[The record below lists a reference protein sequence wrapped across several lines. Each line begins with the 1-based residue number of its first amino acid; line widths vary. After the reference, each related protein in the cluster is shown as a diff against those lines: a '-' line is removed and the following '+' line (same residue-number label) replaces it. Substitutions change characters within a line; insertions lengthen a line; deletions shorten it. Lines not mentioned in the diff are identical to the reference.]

1 MKIMK
6 NYSGGG
12 KNAAPAKA
20 AGLMRSNAGV
30 TPWRQILKSRAE
42 KYTIWLVLLVLI
54 GIGALSSEFFL
65 KPSNLLNVLR
75 QVSNLG
81 FLSVGMTFVI
91 LSAGIDL
98 SVGSIIGLTSI
109 VVAMLMPQGPWL
121 AIPAAMGSGMT
132 IGFLSGLGVTVG
144 RMPPFIV
151 TLGMLSIA
159 RGLALF
165 ISQGQV
171 IEFESG
177 LFEFLGGGRIGG
189 VVPFPPLVFLTVVA
203 LAAFVLKNTVF
214 GRNVYAVGANEEA
227 ARLSGVNINRVKMM
241 VYLICGT
248 LSAVGGLFYAS
259 LLSVGNPTGG
269 QGSELDA
276 IAAVV
281 IGGTSL
287 FGGSG
292 NMFGTLAGVLIMGAI
307 NNILNLNNVSPYV
320 QQLAKGVIILA
331 AVYIDYR
338 RKGR

>member
-1 MKIMK
+1 MSSDR
-6 NYSGGG
+6 NPD
-12 KNAAPAKA
+12 APAA
-20 AGLMRSNAGV
+20 AEVVAAVPSPGV
-30 TPWRQILKSRAE
+30 TGEDAGWQQTVRRLAG
-42 KYTIWLVLLVLI
+42 KYTIWLVLLVMI
-54 GIGALSSEFFL
+54 IIGAVTSEVFL
-65 KPSNLLNVLR
+65 RPTNLLNVLR

-91 LSAGIDL
+91 LTAGIDL
-98 SVGSIIGLTSI
+98 SVGAIIGLTSI
-109 VVAMLMPQGPWL
+109 VVAMLMPYGAAL
-121 AIPAAMGSGMT
+121 AIPAGLAAGMG
-132 IGFLSGLGVTVG
+132 IGCLSGLGVTLG

-151 TLGMLSIA
+151 TLGMLSIG

-189 VVPFPPLVFLTVVA
+189 VIPFPPLVFLAVVG
-203 LAAFVLKNTVF
+203 LAAYVARNTVF

-227 ARLSGVNINRVKMM
+227 ARLSGVNVGRVKMT
-241 VYLICGT
+241 VYLISGT

-269 QGSELDA
+269 MGSELDA

-292 NMFGTLAGVLIMGAI
+292 TLSGTLAGVLIMGVI
-307 NNILNLNNVSPYV
+307 NNVLNLNNISPYV
-320 QQLAKGVIILA
+320 QQLAKGAIILA

-338 RKGR
+338 RKGK

>member
-1 MKIMK
+1 MALES
-6 NYSGGG
+6 NPGRPAAPGPARE
-12 KNAAPAKA
+12 AAPAIKGGQE
-20 AGLMRSNAGV
+20 AGWPQTVRRLAG
-30 TPWRQILKSRAE
+30 
-42 KYTIWLVLLVLI
+42 KYTIWLVLLVMI
-54 GIGALSSEFFL
+54 AIGAVSSDVFL
-65 KPSNLLNVLR
+65 RPTNLLNVLR

-91 LSAGIDL
+91 LTAGIDL

-109 VVAMLMPQGPWL
+109 VVAMLMPHGAWL
-121 AIPAAMGSGMT
+121 AIPVGLAAGMG
-132 IGFLSGLGVTVG
+132 IGCLSGLGVTLG

-151 TLGMLSIA
+151 TLGMLSIG

-177 LFEFLGGGRIGG
+177 FFEFLGGGRIGG
-189 VVPFPPLVFLTVVA
+189 VIPFPPLVFLAVVG
-203 LAAFVLKNTVF
+203 LAAFVSRNTVF

-227 ARLSGVNINRVKMM
+227 ARLSGVNVGRVKMM
-241 VYLICGT
+241 VYLISGT
-248 LSAVGGLFYAS
+248 LSALGGLFYAS

-269 QGSELDA
+269 SGSELDA

-292 NMFGTLAGVLIMGAI
+292 TMSGTLAGVLIMGVI
-307 NNILNLNNVSPYV
+307 NNVLNLNNISPYV
-320 QQLAKGVIILA
+320 QQLAKGAIILA

-338 RKGR
+338 RKGK

>member
-1 MKIMK
+1 M
-6 NYSGGG
+6 
-12 KNAAPAKA
+12 
-20 AGLMRSNAGV
+20 GV
-30 TPWRQILKSRAE
+30 TL
-42 KYTIWLVLLVLI
+42 
-54 GIGALSSEFFL
+54 
-65 KPSNLLNVLR
+65 
-75 QVSNLG
+75 
-81 FLSVGMTFVI
+81 
-91 LSAGIDL
+91 
-98 SVGSIIGLTSI
+98 
-109 VVAMLMPQGPWL
+109 
-121 AIPAAMGSGMT
+121 
-132 IGFLSGLGVTVG
+132 G

-151 TLGMLSIA
+151 TLGMLSIG

-177 LFEFLGGGRIGG
+177 FFEFLGGGRIGG
-189 VVPFPPLVFLTVVA
+189 VVPFPPMVFLAVVA
-203 LAAFVLKNTVF
+203 VAAFVLKNTIF

-227 ARLSGVNINRVKMM
+227 ARLSGVGVWKVKIL
-241 VYLICGT
+241 VYLISGS

-292 NMFGTLAGVLIMGAI
+292 SIFGTLAGVLIMGII
-307 NNILNLNNVSPYV
+307 NNVLNLNNISPYV
-320 QQLAKGVIILA
+320 QQLAKGAIILA

-338 RKGR
+338 RKGK

>member
-1 MKIMK
+1 MNKEK
-6 NYSGGG
+6 NPDS
-12 KNAAPAKA
+12 KAPAAPVDAISLK
-20 AGLMRSNAGV
+20 RSREEVAR
-30 TPWRQILKSRAE
+30 WYQILKRLAE
-42 KYTIWLVLLVLI
+42 KYTIWLVLLILI
-54 GIGALSSEFFL
+54 GIGAISSEFFL
-65 KPSNLLNVLR
+65 KPANLLNVLR
-75 QVSNLG
+75 QISNLG

-91 LSAGIDL
+91 LTAGIDL

-109 VVAMLMPQGPWL
+109 VLAMLMPLGPWL
-121 AIPAAMGSGMT
+121 AIPAAMGSGMA
-132 IGFLSGLGVTVG
+132 IGFLSGIGVTLG

-151 TLGMLSIA
+151 TLGMLSIGK
-159 RGLALF
+159 GLALF

-171 IEFESG
+171 IELESG
-177 LFEFLGGGRIGG
+177 FFEFLGGGRIGG
-189 VVPFPPLVFLTVVA
+189 VVPFPPLVFLAVVA
-203 LAAFVLKNTVF
+203 IAAFVLKNTVF

-227 ARLSGVNINRVKMM
+227 ARLSGVSIWKVKIL
-241 VYLICGT
+241 VYLISGS

-292 NMFGTLAGVLIMGAI
+292 SIFGTLAGVLIIGII
-307 NNILNLNNVSPYV
+307 NNVLNLNNVSPYV
-320 QQLAKGVIILA
+320 QQLAKGAIILT

-338 RKGR
+338 RKGK

>member
-1 MKIMK
+1 MNKENNPDSK
-6 NYSGGG
+6 AP
-12 KNAAPAKA
+12 AAPVDAISLK
-20 AGLMRSNAGV
+20 RSREEVAR
-30 TPWRQILKSRAE
+30 WYQILKRLAE
-42 KYTIWLVLLVLI
+42 KYTIWLVLLILI
-54 GIGALSSEFFL
+54 GIGAISSEFFL
-65 KPSNLLNVLR
+65 KPANLLNVLR
-75 QVSNLG
+75 QISNLG

-91 LSAGIDL
+91 LTAGIDL

-109 VVAMLMPQGPWL
+109 VLAMLMPLGPWL
-121 AIPAAMGSGMT
+121 AIPAAMGSGMA
-132 IGFLSGLGVTVG
+132 IGFLSGIGVTLG

-151 TLGMLSIA
+151 TLGMLSIGK
-159 RGLALF
+159 GLALF

-171 IEFESG
+171 IELESG
-177 LFEFLGGGRIGG
+177 FFEFLGGGRIGG
-189 VVPFPPLVFLTVVA
+189 VVPFPPLVFLAVVA
-203 LAAFVLKNTVF
+203 IAAFVLKNTVF

-227 ARLSGVNINRVKMM
+227 ARLSGVSIWKVKIL
-241 VYLICGT
+241 VYLISGS

-292 NMFGTLAGVLIMGAI
+292 SIFGTLAGVLIIGII
-307 NNILNLNNVSPYV
+307 NNVLNLNNVSPYV
-320 QQLAKGVIILA
+320 QQLAKGAIILT

-338 RKGR
+338 RKGK